1 MKAPTSLLNRPGRA
15 AAVAGAVLA
24 VSAGAAMAI
33 AAGTASA
40 EEPGRCTDNVN
51 VREEPA
57 ADARIVALCEAGKQ
71 VKVGERQGD
80 FVKLAELGGWAA
92 AQYVSVDGAGPA
104 EAPAAGGDAA
114 GDDNATDPDAGS
126 SAGGDSSSE
135 RSDDADSAS
144 TPDADDEGGDS
155 EGSGDEDT
163 KSGVGGLLG

>member
-1 MKAPTSLLNRPGRA
+1 MKAPTSLVNRPGRA

-51 VREEPA
+51 VRAEPT

-71 VKVGERQGD
+71 VKIGERQGD
-80 FVKLAELGGWAA
+80 FVKLTELGGWAV
-92 AQYVSVDGAGPA
+92 AQYVTVDGASPA
-104 EAPAAGGDAA
+104 ESPAA
-114 GDDNATDPDAGS
+114 GDDNAADSGS
-126 SAGGDSSSE
+126 SEEGDSSK
-135 RSDDADSAS
+135 RSGEADSAS

-155 EGSGDEDT
+155 EDGGDSGDEDT
-163 KSGVGGLLG
+163 ESEIGGLLG

>member
-1 MKAPTSLLNRPGRA
+1 MKAPTSLVNRPGRA

-51 VREEPA
+51 VRAEPT

-71 VKVGERQGD
+71 VKIGERQGD
-80 FVKLAELGGWAA
+80 FVKLTELGGWAV
-92 AQYVSVDGAGPA
+92 AQYVTVDGASPA
-104 EAPAAGGDAA
+104 ESPAA
-114 GDDNATDPDAGS
+114 GDDNAADSSDGS
-126 SAGGDSSSE
+126 SAEGDSSK
-135 RSDDADSAS
+135 RSGEADSAS

-155 EGSGDEDT
+155 EDGGDSGDEDT
-163 KSGVGGLLG
+163 ESEIGGLLG